1 MTLSRSSK
9 LDRIVASAV
18 LSTLVLMGLAPIAAA
33 TEPLPEPSSSE
44 PAPAPSSPQAPSD
57 PGTVAA
63 DEPTVRPE
71 APSAENPEDA
81 GSRPAGPAADPSVPP
96 APTTPPAEAA
106 PTETA
111 QPQPDATTQAGE
123 AAAGPFTPFGAI
135 GQKWTQLGGADG
147 PLGEPTSNEECNGAG
162 LCIETFVGGDI
173 YYTSVTGAHAVLKT
187 AGKTGPQWKTSGNLA
202 IFGYPVSDEECDAD
216 GCFQRFSR
224 GADITWTAELGFG
237 GTHGAIGNAVH
248 RLYGGYAAIGY
259 PTSDEVC
266 NLPLRGCAQE
276 FGNLRMVW
284 SAASG
289 AYGILETG
297 AIGGRHASND
307 AEAGRLGYPLSKEIC
322 GLIRG
327 GCYQVYQGGVI
338 VWSSASGAHV
348 TLGAIRAAWSGRG
361 LESGALGYPVSEE
374 TCDLAA
380 AGCRQEYQAGTIYWS
395 AKTGAHATNGAIKHR
410 FDGLGGVPGYL
421 GYPLTSETCNQPN
434 GGCYQW
440 FEGGLIFW
448 SPATGAQPIR
458 GGMKSKYESMG
469 WHRSYLGYP
478 ATPETCVGSQCV
490 QAFQG
495 GYVSWV
501 SGVTRDYRH
510 TECTTLN
517 DGRIKYPTGNAN
529 RVTLTFAGDY
539 GQSYATVAY
548 CQRIA
553 GTYVTDWRTD
563 GRVGA
568 SGFKPPGVP
577 SGPTR
582 YNFSPTGSFTVTEA
596 FGLGNP
602 GTALD
607 YRTLNPRSRW
617 GGNPWTATYNKYFE
631 STSWV
636 GYDEN
641 MWYFAT
647 GASHDYRQG
656 AVINYNR
663 PPDSEI
669 VQDAGFAIFLHEHKV
684 PTAGCIALDD
694 WAVEDFLRKS
704 TPGDRVI
711 MGVARDIFR

>member
-1 MTLSRSSK
+1 MIAAILLS
-9 LDRIVASAV
+9 AM
-18 LSTLVLMGLAPIAAA
+18 VLMGVAPMADA
-33 TEPLPEPSSSE
+33 TTPLPATPSSE
-44 PAPAPSSPQAPSD
+44 PPSEQGTVATAEPTVSAATNNAGRGDASPSD
-57 PGTVAA
+57 PVERT
-63 DEPTVRPE
+63 
-71 APSAENPEDA
+71 
-81 GSRPAGPAADPSVPP
+81 P
-96 APTTPPAEAA
+96 APTASTDPSTPASEAP
-106 PTETA
+106 PTEA
-111 QPQPDATTQAGE
+111 PDPTPAAAIQTGS

-135 GQKWTQLGGADG
+135 GQKWIQLGGADG
-147 PLGEPTSNEECNGAG
+147 PLGEPTSNEQCDAAA
-162 LCIETFVGGDI
+162 LCVETFVGGNI
-173 YYTSVTGAHAVLKT
+173 YYTPTTGAHAVLFES
-187 AGKTGPQWKTSGNLA
+187 GKTGQQWKLSGGLTA
-202 IFGYPVSDEECDAD
+202 FGYPVSGEACDTL

-224 GADITWTAELGFG
+224 GADITWTAESGFG
-237 GTHGAIGNAVH
+237 STHGAIGNAVH
-248 RLYGGYAAIGY
+248 RIYGGYGVIGY
-259 PTSDEVC
+259 PTSDELC
-266 NLPLRGCAQE
+266 NLPTQGCVQE
-276 FGNLRMVW
+276 FGRLRILW

-289 AYGILETG
+289 AYGVWEPG
-297 AIGGRHASND
+297 AIGGLYAGNGS
-307 AEAGRLGYPLSKEIC
+307 EAGRLGYPLSKEIC
-322 GLIRG
+322 GLTRD

-338 VWSSASGAHV
+338 VWSAASGAHI
-348 TLGAIRAAWSGRG
+348 TLGAIRGAWLTRG
-361 LESGALGYPVSEE
+361 LERGDLGYPVSEE
-374 TCDLAA
+374 ACDLPGP
-380 AGCRQEYQAGTIYWS
+380 GCWQEYQGGSIYWS
-395 AKTGAHATNGAIKHR
+395 ATTGAHATNGAIKSR
-410 FDGLGGVPGYL
+410 FDGLGGVSGGL
-421 GYPLTSETCNQPN
+421 GYPLAGEVCNQPN

-440 FEGGLIFW
+440 FKGGLIFW
-448 SPATGAQPIR
+448 SPSSGAQPVS
-458 GGMKSKYESMG
+458 GGIKSKYEAMG

-478 ATPETCVGSQCV
+478 TAPETCAGSSCV

-495 GYVSWV
+495 GYLTWI
-501 SGVTRDYRH
+501 SGITRDYRH

-517 DGRIKYPTGNAN
+517 DGRIKYPSGNAN

-548 CQRIA
+548 CQRVA

-568 SGFKPPGVP
+568 AGFKPPGVP

-582 YNFSPTGSFTVTEA
+582 YNYSPTGSYTVTEA

-602 GTALD
+602 GTALP
-607 YRTLNPRSRW
+607 YRTLNPNSRW

-669 VQDAGFAIFLHEHKV
+669 VQDAGFAIFLHEHKA

-704 TPGDRVI
+704 TPGDRII
-711 MGVARDIFR
+711 MGVARDIFL

>member
-1 MTLSRSSK
+1 MTLTPTLKLHRMVSAILLSAMVLVGVAPVAGATTTLPATPSS
-9 LDRIVASAV
+9 DPPSGQGTVATAEPTVS
-18 LSTLVLMGLAPIAAA
+18 AA
-33 TEPLPEPSSSE
+33 TSDGGRGDAS
-44 PAPAPSSPQAPSD
+44 PSD
-57 PGTVAA
+57 PV
-63 DEPTVRPE
+63 EPTPAPTASTVPYTPASE
-71 APSAENPEDA
+71 APTTE
-81 GSRPAGPAADPSVPP
+81 AADPTP
-96 APTTPPAEAA
+96 AVAREP
-106 PTETA
+106 
-111 QPQPDATTQAGE
+111 GL

-135 GQKWTQLGGADG
+135 GQKWIQLGGAGG
-147 PLGEPTSNEECNGAG
+147 PLGEPTSNEECDAAA
-162 LCIETFVGGDI
+162 LCVETFAGGNI
-173 YYTSVTGAHAVLKT
+173 YYTPVTGAHAVLFES
-187 AGKTGPQWKTSGNLA
+187 GKTGQQWNLSGGLA
-202 IFGYPVSDEECDAD
+202 EYGFPVSGETCDTL

-224 GADITWTAELGFG
+224 GADITWTDQTGFG
-237 GTHGAIGNAVH
+237 RTHGAIGSAVH
-248 RLYGGYAAIGY
+248 RVYGGYGITGY
-259 PTSDEVC
+259 PTSDELC
-266 NLPLRGCAQE
+266 NLPTQGCVQE
-276 FGNLRMVW
+276 FGRLRILW

-289 AYGILETG
+289 AYGVWEPG
-297 AIGGRHASND
+297 AIGGLYAGNG
-307 AEAGRLGYPLSKEIC
+307 AETGRLGYPLSKEIC
-322 GLIRG
+322 GITRG

-338 VWSSASGAHV
+338 VWSAASGAHI
-348 TLGAIRAAWSGRG
+348 TLGAIRGAWLNRG
-361 LESGALGYPVSEE
+361 LERGDLGYPVSEE
-374 TCDLAA
+374 ACGLPG
-380 AGCRQEYQAGTIYWS
+380 AGCWQEYEGGSIYWS
-395 AKTGAHATNGAIKHR
+395 AMTGAHATNGAIKSR
-410 FDGLGGVPGYL
+410 FDGLGGVSGSL
-421 GYPLTSETCNQPN
+421 GYPLGGEVCNQPN

-440 FEGGLIFW
+440 FNAGLIFW
-448 SPATGAQPIR
+448 SPASGAQPVS
-458 GGMKSKYESMG
+458 GGIKSRYEAMG

-478 ATPETCVGSQCV
+478 ASPETCAGSSCV

-495 GYVSWV
+495 GYLTWI
-501 SGVTRDYRH
+501 SGITRDYRH

-548 CQRIA
+548 CQRVA

-568 SGFKPPGVP
+568 AGFKPPGVP

-582 YNFSPTGSFTVTEA
+582 YNYSPTGSYTVTEA

-602 GTALD
+602 GTALP
-607 YRTLNPRSRW
+607 YRTLNPNSRW

-704 TPGDRVI
+704 TPGDRII